1 MIWGS
6 GGSKSRLAKAAG
18 AEPSGEMRDEKL
30 HAVVAR
36 STFPS
41 QNVQKHLSAG
51 PLLEVAMSKT
61 CTPLW
66 REAHFEVKMYKTHL
80 YHQVTAQDVEVC
92 GCWTWGAGRDGRR
105 HLHVAYGKVE
115 VQDSW
120 QTVSLVVVP
129 SSGGEVQPFGIVVLD
144 PAIWH
149 LARIERQLWC
159 VDGQEFGFYCAV
171 ANRGVE
177 DRGTPLD
184 TGITAGSAGLTLA
197 AGANSYFHA
206 PRSERVPD
214 RHQWIAGSLR
224 PRTWMPTASL
234 NLLAE
239 YSRPKLYSKLLLD
252 MALWRAATIEHGI
265 SQALAPA
272 YTTSGSVEDRSA
284 WQSDVWIWALSQVIQ
299 SVDTQ
304 LKTCTERVVFEV
316 QPVRAT
322 THSSRATVVDL
333 HGDGTETVAGF
344 FVREEDL
351 HQWLAA
357 PAFAVSRAVDLE
369 ADISAT
375 ETENPDG
382 KVAVI
387 DWLQPGDGSKIQCT
401 TLHIITF
408 DGRTRFAKVRNP
420 VRVRAGYRL
429 RVRLGDWAGHSPAYL
444 SIVNAGFKDPRAE
457 AAGVPPSNTCLW
469 DFFELVGAKLQAALG
484 CACEVVV
491 ASPGVRKTSLVLC
504 QRVQALTL
512 RATKQQ
518 TQHTSILRDAPRR
531 TRPTTSTS
539 TAQQPLRQR
548 ERKQEQPE
556 AQQEHQQEQDWQIA
570 ASRSHLLK
578 W

>member
-1 MIWGS
+1 MRRWPGVWLLLCS
-6 GGSKSRLAKAAG
+6 CKQGRWRSRNATGYWHHRWLCWIDSCRRGKQLLPRSSQRAG
-18 AEPSGEMRDEKL
+18 PGPASMDSWVSSSTYLDANCITQPSGWI
-30 HAVVAR
+30 
-36 STFPS
+36 
-41 QNVQKHLSAG
+41 LSAETVQQAFAG
-51 PLLEVAMSKT
+51 HGA
-61 CTPLW
+61 
-66 REAHFEVKMYKTHL
+66 
-80 YHQVTAQDVEVC
+80 VE
-92 GCWTWGAGRDGRR
+92 GSNHRAR
-105 HLHVAYGKVE
+105 HLTGPGTSLHNE
-115 VQDSW
+115 WISW
-120 QTVSLVVVP
+120 RPVGLAVRC
-129 SSGGEVQPFGIVVLD
+129 LD
-144 PAIWH
+144 LGP
-149 LARIERQLWC
+149 
-159 VDGQEFGFYCAV
+159 V
-171 ANRGVE
+171 
-177 DRGTPLD
+177 
-184 TGITAGSAGLTLA
+184 
-197 AGANSYFHA
+197 
-206 PRSERVPD
+206 
-214 RHQWIAGSLR
+214 
-224 PRTWMPTASL
+224 
-234 NLLAE
+234 
-239 YSRPKLYSKLLLD
+239 
-252 MALWRAATIEHGI
+252 
-265 SQALAPA
+265 
-272 YTTSGSVEDRSA
+272 
-284 WQSDVWIWALSQVIQ
+284 QVIQ

-304 LKTCTERVVFEV
+304 LKTCTERVVFEA

-420 VRVRAGYRL
+420 VRVRAGYKL

-469 DFFELVGAKLQAALG
+469 DFFDLVGAKLQAALG

-504 QRVQALTL
+504 QRVQALTV

-518 TQHTSILRDAPRR
+518 TQHTSILRDAPQR
-531 TRPTTSTS
+531 TTPTTSTS

-570 ASRSHLLK
+570 AWRSHLLK